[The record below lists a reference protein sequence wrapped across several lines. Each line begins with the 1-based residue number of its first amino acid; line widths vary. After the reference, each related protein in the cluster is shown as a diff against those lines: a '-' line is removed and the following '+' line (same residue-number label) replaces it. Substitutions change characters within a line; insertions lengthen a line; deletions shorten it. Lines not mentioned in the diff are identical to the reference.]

1 MQRKSEEI
9 LCSWRGVSH
18 IMEAVAM
25 LLVLRVESTTPEF
38 IMEYGN
44 INKTGASLEKS
55 LAPGR
60 WYLLVGTYDKNDGA
74 RLYVNGSQKAFMPG
88 SQPIR

>member
-1 MQRKSEEI
+1 
-9 LCSWRGVSH
+9 
-18 IMEAVAM
+18 MEAVAM